1 MERFK
6 LKFEE
11 PRYYVNEKKNTV
23 TCVMTCRLSGNP
35 TVMSML
41 YTMSDLSNDYS
52 LYDSIRYSFEVSA
65 TSKLYPG
72 DNFDVEIGKT
82 VARTKAE
89 SKAYLC
95 TSNKIGKL
103 INKYFNMVQNAYD
116 DFYVKSESVA
126 SHNDEY
132 LEKF

>member
-6 LKFEE
+6 LKFDE

-23 TCVMTCRLSGNP
+23 TCVMSCRLTGNP
-35 TVMSML
+35 AVMEML
-41 YTMSDLSNDYS
+41 YTMSNLSNDYS
-52 LYDSIRYSFEVSA
+52 LYDNIRYSFEVSA

-72 DNFDVEIGKT
+72 DTFDVETGKK

-89 SKAYLC
+89 SQAYLN
-95 TSNKIGKL
+95 TSKKIGKL
-103 INKYFNMVQNAYD
+103 IDKYFNMVQNMYD
-116 DFYVKSESVA
+116 EFYTKSESVA